1 MNSMN
6 IRRSYFYIRSSPIGV
21 VGALLVMALILVAI
35 FAPVLAP
42 YDPTDQGSK
51 RLLPPSKEHWMGTDD
66 LGRDIFSRIIYGT
79 RVTIYV
85 GIVSVSIALI
95 FGTILGV
102 SAAYFGG
109 NTDSF
114 LMRGVDIL
122 LAFPGLVLAMLIA
135 GLLGPNLTN
144 TMIAVGIIGIP
155 VFARVARGA
164 VLSILNEEYIIAA
177 RSLGGSDYHII
188 FNHLLKNILAPIL
201 VLITVT
207 LSTAVLAESS
217 LSFLGLGVQP
227 PNPSWGGM
235 LSSGRPFMEIA
246 PWIAIFPG
254 GAIMIAVLG
263 FNFLGDWLRDILDP
277 RLRRG

>member
-1 MNSMN
+1 MNSKI
-6 IRRSYFYIRSSPIGV
+6 IRRSFFYIRSSPIGV
-21 VGALLVMALILVAI
+21 VGAILVMVLILVAI
-35 FAPVLAP
+35 FSPVLAP

-66 LGRDIFSRIIYGT
+66 LGRDIFSRIIFGT

-85 GIVSVSIALI
+85 GLVSVSIALI
-95 FGTILGV
+95 FGTVLGV

-164 VLSILNEEYIIAA
+164 VLSILNEEYIIASRA
-177 RSLGGSDYHII
+177 LGGSDYHII
-188 FNHLLKNILAPIL
+188 FNHLLKNIFAPIL

-254 GAIMIAVLG
+254 GAIMVAVLG
-263 FNFLGDWLRDILDP
+263 FNFLGDGLRDILDP
-277 RLRRG
+277 RIRRG